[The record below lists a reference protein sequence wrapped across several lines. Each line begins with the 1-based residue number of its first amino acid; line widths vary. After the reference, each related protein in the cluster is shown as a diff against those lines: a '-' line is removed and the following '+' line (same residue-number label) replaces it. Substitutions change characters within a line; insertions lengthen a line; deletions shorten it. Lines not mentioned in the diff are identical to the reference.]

1 MQPSRSVRLVLFGA
15 ALVAAACA
23 GAGGPPTE
31 PQAPSFSTGAVVS
44 PTLLVCTPLPPETA
58 TAFFTKEGGILRIGP
73 HTLLVPKSAVKDTV
87 TISAEIVAGV
97 ANAVRFSPQGYEFKK
112 GGAVLTLSYDN
123 CSGPGMLD
131 PKAIAYTDDAFN
143 ILYLIASAD
152 LVSQHTVT
160 AAIQHFSQYAVAY

>member
-1 MQPSRSVRLVLFGA
+1 MQPSWSVRLVLFGA

-58 TAFFTKEGGILRIGP
+58 TRFFTKEGGILQIGP

-87 TISAEIVAGV
+87 TISAEIVPGV
-97 ANAVRFSPQGYEFKK
+97 ANAVRFSPEGFAFKK

-123 CSGPGMLD
+123 CSGPGMLL
-131 PKAIAYTDDAFN
+131 PKTIAVTDDSFN
-143 ILYLIASAD
+143 VLYSITSID
-152 LVSQHTVT
+152 LLSQHAVT
-160 AAIQHFSQYAVAY
+160 ATIQHFSQYAVAY